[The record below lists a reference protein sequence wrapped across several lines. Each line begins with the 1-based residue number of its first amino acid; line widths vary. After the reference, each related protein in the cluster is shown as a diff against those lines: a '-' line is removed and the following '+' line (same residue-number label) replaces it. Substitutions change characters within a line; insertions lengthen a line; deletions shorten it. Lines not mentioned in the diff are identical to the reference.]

1 MSRGV
6 LAGRGQRHLSGTQA
20 RVLRP
25 LACPE
30 AILLFR
36 RTGAEGVCAV
46 AGCVVHRRGRAKLV
60 NLWHDAGK

>member
-20 RVLRP
+20 